1 MQGFQRRLNS
11 DSRATYVTWFM
22 QSRGIALHYFPIVP
36 DYAAS
41 HGCMRIEFGAC
52 APTDPRQLTGRP
64 DPSRCKWSLEK
75 AAEAVDLKNSEF
87 ESALLTLSEHVRKF
101 RDLTV
106 LFFNPK
112 GHI

>member
-1 MQGFQRRLNS
+1 VVHAEQGNRPALFPNCSRLRS
-11 DSRATYVTWFM
+11 LSW
-22 QSRGIALHYFPIVP
+22 LHADRV
-36 DYAAS
+36 
-41 HGCMRIEFGAC
+41 GAC